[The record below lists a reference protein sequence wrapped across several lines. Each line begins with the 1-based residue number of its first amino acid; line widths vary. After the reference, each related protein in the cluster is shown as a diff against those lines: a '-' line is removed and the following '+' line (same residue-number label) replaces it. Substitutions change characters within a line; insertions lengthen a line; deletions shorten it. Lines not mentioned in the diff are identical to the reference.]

1 MTIEKLKWATKK
13 ICGESCKIYGEIGLC
28 VKGRR
33 PGARE
38 RGFGLSK
45 LSGGLCM
52 GTRHACQYEG
62 HAPYWR
68 VGVRGETSDFHID
81 WKANNVALNSHKF
94 AQMSVA
100 CVQIVNFC
108 FLCALFLGGKSVST

>member
-1 MTIEKLKWATKK
+1 M
-13 ICGESCKIYGEIGLC
+13 
-28 VKGRR
+28 KGGR
-33 PGARE
+33 PEARE
-38 RGFGLSK
+38 RGGGFGLSK

-62 HAPYWR
+62 HAPSWR
-68 VGVRGETSDFHID
+68 VGVRGETSDFHVD
-81 WKANNVALNSHKF
+81 LKANNVALNSHKF

-108 FLCALFLGGKSVST
+108 FLCSLYSGREKRVHINNKI